1 MSYIDTLIET
11 KKSVEESSDL
21 KPNEKI
27 IILNLIENERVIKE
41 AEKDPF
47 IYLFKNITSRDEP
60 FEFQPYLGD
69 SYPFAKE
76 HANSCIN
83 IFHDFSELEANAKLH
98 NWLSSAIKVVDFI
111 AIHYIQEV
119 LEEEPVKHKDHGK
132 ERSRYIQIN
141 QNGISAQKAGRIMD
155 NLYGDRN
162 KMEHQTKNDP
172 NNPTKQIMVTPKYS
186 RVLKNIKKNFP
197 TALITFDDV
206 YKKHYTVA

>member
-11 KKSVEESSDL
+11 KKNVEESSDL
-21 KPNEKI
+21 KPNEKL
-27 IILNLIENERVIKE
+27 IILNLIENERIVKE
-41 AEKDPF
+41 AEKDSF
-47 IYLFKNITSRDEP
+47 IYLFKNITSRDNL

-76 HANSCIN
+76 HASSCIN
-83 IFHDFSELEANAKLH
+83 IFNDFSKLEANAKLH

-119 LEEEPVKHKDHGK
+119 LEEEPVKHQDHGK

-141 QNGISAQKAGRIMD
+141 QNGISAQKAGRIME

-186 RVLKNIKKNFP
+186 RVLRNIKKNFP
-197 TALITFDDV
+197 TALITFDDA
-206 YKKHYTVA
+206 YKEHYA